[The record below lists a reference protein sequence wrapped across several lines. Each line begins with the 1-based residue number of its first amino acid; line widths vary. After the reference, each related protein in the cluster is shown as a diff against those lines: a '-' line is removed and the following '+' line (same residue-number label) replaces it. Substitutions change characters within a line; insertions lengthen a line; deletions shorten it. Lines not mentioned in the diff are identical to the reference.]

1 MYYIAAGNVLL
12 LRNNVDLSPDI
23 AEVSLEKLLSLV
35 AEQLI
40 DTNSNVNVRLRSD
53 FFFSFFVWI
62 LIISDIHSF
71 VVYVILTFFLI
82 VL

>member
-53 FFFSFFVWI
+53 FFFLFSFGF
-62 LIISDIHSF
+62 
-71 VVYVILTFFLI
+71 
-82 VL
+82 